1 MIWVAVDDGRSGV
14 WHIVAVDPPILA
26 DHRVTDLAMVE
37 DVRCRSLAFG
47 DRGIAS
53 RQVDST
59 RVGTYPR
66 SSTFYVERV
75 EKYQKNN
82 ATVPP

>member
-1 MIWVAVDDGRSGV
+1 
-14 WHIVAVDPPILA
+14 
-26 DHRVTDLAMVE
+26 MVE